1 MDDLGLIGGVISICV
16 VLAVTIISIFQT
28 KDRWRTDGRERLRKA
43 LVPSGANAHEASYW
57 LAGQRRSR
65 LRQPVIKLGSWLLT
79 EGFLV
84 RI

>member
-43 LVPSGANAHEASYW
+43 LVRLGRMRTRHHIGSLVSGD
-57 LAGQRRSR
+57 
-65 LRQPVIKLGSWLLT
+65 LGSGNL
-79 EGFLV
+79 
-84 RI
+84 